1 MMPPRLHRQAVA
13 LVGALAMDRHPG
25 PALLAVRDAATA
37 LFGRWTPGTRDATY
51 RLLKKG
57 TLASVRDGRKW
68 WIPAEEIDRIRSM
81 KGADDGQNM
90 DKEAA
95 R

>member
-1 MMPPRLHRQAVA
+1 MMLPRLHHQAVA
-13 LVGALAMDRHPG
+13 LVGGLTMDRNPG
-25 PALLAVRDAATA
+25 PALLDVRNTAVA

-68 WIPAEEIDRIRSM
+68 WIPAEEIDRIRKM
-81 KGADDGQNM
+81 KGSEEDVINETENA
-90 DKEAA
+90 
-95 R
+95 

>member
-1 MMPPRLHRQAVA
+1 MMLPRLHHQVVA

-25 PALLAVRDAATA
+25 PALLDVRNTAVA

-68 WIPAEEIDRIRSM
+68 WIPAEEIDRIRNM

>member
-1 MMPPRLHRQAVA
+1 
-13 LVGALAMDRHPG
+13 MDRNPG
-25 PALLAVRDAATA
+25 PALLDVRNTAVR

-68 WIPAEEIDRIRSM
+68 WIPAEEIDRIRKM
-81 KGADDGQNM
+81 KGSEEDVSNETENA
-90 DKEAA
+90 
-95 R
+95 

>member
-1 MMPPRLHRQAVA
+1 M
-13 LVGALAMDRHPG
+13 GALAMDRHPG
-25 PALLAVRDAATA
+25 PALLDVRNTAVA

-68 WIPAEEIDRIRSM
+68 WIPAEEIDRIRGL
-81 KGADDGQNM
+81 KGDDHGQNM